1 MKKWKYLIA
10 LAVLLV
16 AAVSTYGF
24 MKRSGQTE
32 VEGRWALSSGSEGCY
47 TGFRFMKNP
56 VNGGGGV
63 STEATNGNVV
73 EMSYG
78 TYSYE
83 KDDTIE
89 IKITNRDAQPFQIN
103 ASRSEDT
110 LTLKYDV
117 EGKQAV
123 CSYTLKK
130 TDK

>member
-10 LAVLLV
+10 LAVLLI
-16 AAVSTYGF
+16 AAAFTYGF

-32 VEGRWALSSGSEGCY
+32 VDGRWALSSGDEGCY
-47 TGFRFMKNP
+47 TGVRFMKNP

-83 KDDTIE
+83 KDDTLE
-89 IKITNRDAQPFQIN
+89 IKITNRDTPPYKVN
-103 ASRSEDT
+103 ASRTEDT
-110 LTLKYDV
+110 LTLKYNV
-117 EGKQAV
+117 EGKPAV

-130 TDK
+130 TEK

>member
-10 LAVLLV
+10 LAVILI
-16 AAVSTYGF
+16 AVVFTYGF
-24 MKRSGQTE
+24 IKRSGQAE
-32 VEGRWALSSGSEGCY
+32 VEGRWAFSSGDEGCY

-63 STEATNGNVV
+63 SIEATNGNVV

-78 TYSYE
+78 TYSFE
-83 KDDTIE
+83 KNDTIE
-89 IKITNRDAQPFQIN
+89 IKITNRDTQTFQVN
-103 ASRSEDT
+103 AARTEDT

-123 CSYTLKK
+123 CSYTLKN

>member
-10 LAVLLV
+10 LAVLLI
-16 AAVSTYGF
+16 AAVFTYGF
-24 MKRSGQTE
+24 IKRSGQAE
-32 VEGRWALSSGSEGCY
+32 VDGRWALSSGDEGCY

-63 STEATNGNVV
+63 SIEATSGNVV

-83 KDDTIE
+83 KDDTI
-89 IKITNRDAQPFQIN
+89 KVQITNRDTPPFQVN
-103 ASRSEDT
+103 ASRTEDT

-117 EGKQAV
+117 GGKQAV

>member
-10 LAVLLV
+10 LAIVVV
-16 AAVSTYGF
+16 AGLFTYGF
-24 MKRSGQTE
+24 IQRSGQIE
-32 VEGRWALSSGSEGCY
+32 VEGRWALSSGDEGCY

-78 TYSYE
+78 TYSFE
-83 KDDTIE
+83 KDDTID
-89 IKITNRDAQPFQIN
+89 IKITNRDTPPFQVN
-103 ASRSEDT
+103 TGRSGDT

-117 EGKQAV
+117 DCKPVV
-123 CSYTLKK
+123 CSYTPNK
-130 TDK
+130 TGK